1 LGIRDR
7 KKEIIC
13 DKWGERGMIESPSN
27 RSMSNT
33 RCLKPGVI
41 LKERYKIE
49 EVIGAGGFGITY
61 RAWDPLLQS
70 YVAIKEYYPSGIATR
85 SADSSKVCVPVGQE
99 QREYHR
105 GRIRFLKEAQDVA
118 RFQSEPNI
126 VSIYDYLEEN
136 DTAYMVMEYLH
147 GCTLKQYIRE
157 HGGRLDTDHILHI
170 CLSVL
175 DALAVV
181 HKAGMIHRDI
191 SPENIFICEDLT
203 VKLIDFGAAKQVY
216 LDGEQTMS
224 VVLKPG
230 YAPPEQYA
238 KKDKQGPWTDIYA
251 LGATLYFAAT
261 GEKPE
266 ESFGRVLE
274 DTIKPVCEVNPEIPR
289 AMSQVIMRAMSV
301 KIEDR
306 YQTVEAM
313 REALLAGEG
322 QNAQME
328 PYVIPA
334 SRISKRDLPKKRGF
348 LIGVAFCIV
357 IMLVV
362 TGIWMAGRVAKKAG
376 TATATEM
383 NAASTEAQ
391 TATMADAQTSTD
403 AEQAATEAEKTTQ
416 ADNPM
421 VMHVPTKEELAEQ
434 EKSDAIL
441 NITSSETERVSIDA
455 FEYMKDGNQ
464 GYRMESADGL
474 AAVAYEGDCVK
485 LCLKYYD
492 SILGDTPQVTDDLIY
507 SYTFERY
514 DSDYG
519 IYRAIYDADDT
530 SGYWDYATL
539 YPPEFHFADD
549 SFTLYIPLTSGLEDG
564 RYKLYFSYEDPA
576 TQKSVFQATIEFYLN
591 RSAM

>member
-1 LGIRDR
+1 
-7 KKEIIC
+7 
-13 DKWGERGMIESPSN
+13 MIESPSN

-334 SRISKRDLPKKRGF
+334 SRISKRDLLKKRGF

>member
-1 LGIRDR
+1 
-7 KKEIIC
+7 
-13 DKWGERGMIESPSN
+13 MIESPSN

-181 HKAGMIHRDI
+181 HKSGMIHRDI

-362 TGIWMAGRVAKKAG
+362 TGIWMAGRVAKKTG

-492 SILGDTPQVTDDLIY
+492 SILGDTPQVTDDLTY

>member
-1 LGIRDR
+1 
-7 KKEIIC
+7 
-13 DKWGERGMIESPSN
+13 MIESPSN

-362 TGIWMAGRVAKKAG
+362 TEIWMAGRVAKKAG

-391 TATMADAQTSTD
+391 TATMADAQTATD

>member
-1 LGIRDR
+1 
-7 KKEIIC
+7 
-13 DKWGERGMIESPSN
+13 MIESPSN

-391 TATMADAQTSTD
+391 TATMADAQTATD
-403 AEQAATEAEKTTQ
+403 AEQVATEAEKTTQ

-492 SILGDTPQVTDDLIY
+492 SILGDTPQVTDDLPY

>member
-1 LGIRDR
+1 MHRQ
-7 KKEIIC
+7 
-13 DKWGERGMIESPSN
+13 S
-27 RSMSNT
+27 SMQK
-33 RCLKPGVI
+33 R
-41 LKERYKIE
+41 
-49 EVIGAGGFGITY
+49 
-61 RAWDPLLQS
+61 
-70 YVAIKEYYPSGIATR
+70 
-85 SADSSKVCVPVGQE
+85 
-99 QREYHR
+99 
-105 GRIRFLKEAQDVA
+105 
-118 RFQSEPNI
+118 
-126 VSIYDYLEEN
+126 
-136 DTAYMVMEYLH
+136 
-147 GCTLKQYIRE
+147 
-157 HGGRLDTDHILHI
+157 
-170 CLSVL
+170 
-175 DALAVV
+175 
-181 HKAGMIHRDI
+181 
-191 SPENIFICEDLT
+191 
-203 VKLIDFGAAKQVY
+203 
-216 LDGEQTMS
+216 
-224 VVLKPG
+224 
-230 YAPPEQYA
+230 
-238 KKDKQGPWTDIYA
+238 DKQGPWTDIYA

-362 TGIWMAGRVAKKAG
+362 DRNHGWQGRVAKKAG

-391 TATMADAQTSTD
+391 TATMADAQTATD

-539 YPPEFHFADD
+539 YPPEFH
-549 SFTLYIPLTSGLEDG
+549 LQMIPLHVYSA
-564 RYKLYFSYEDPA
+564 YFGAGGWKVSSYIFL
-576 TQKSVFQATIEFYLN
+576 TKILLHRNRCFRRQLN
-591 RSAM
+591 FI

>member
-1 LGIRDR
+1 
-7 KKEIIC
+7 
-13 DKWGERGMIESPSN
+13 MIESPSN

-334 SRISKRDLPKKRGF
+334 SRISKRNLPKKRGF

-391 TATMADAQTSTD
+391 TATMADAQTATD
-403 AEQAATEAEKTTQ
+403 AEQAATEAEKTPQ

>member
-1 LGIRDR
+1 
-7 KKEIIC
+7 
-13 DKWGERGMIESPSN
+13 MIESPSN

-334 SRISKRDLPKKRGF
+334 SRLSKRDLPKKRGF

-391 TATMADAQTSTD
+391 TATMADAQTATD

>member
-1 LGIRDR
+1 
-7 KKEIIC
+7 
-13 DKWGERGMIESPSN
+13 MIESPSN

-289 AMSQVIMRAMSV
+289 AMSQVIVRAMSV

-391 TATMADAQTSTD
+391 TATMADAQTATD

>member
-1 LGIRDR
+1 
-7 KKEIIC
+7 
-13 DKWGERGMIESPSN
+13 MIESPSN

-203 VKLIDFGAAKQVY
+203 VKLINFGAAKQVY

-362 TGIWMAGRVAKKAG
+362 TGIWMAGRVAKKTG

-492 SILGDTPQVTDDLIY
+492 SILGDTPQVTDDLTY

>member
-1 LGIRDR
+1 
-7 KKEIIC
+7 
-13 DKWGERGMIESPSN
+13 MIESPSN

-322 QNAQME
+322 QNVQME

-376 TATATEM
+376 TATEM

-391 TATMADAQTSTD
+391 TATMAGAQTSTD

-549 SFTLYIPLTSGLEDG
+549 SFTLYIPLTLGLEDG

>member
-1 LGIRDR
+1 
-7 KKEIIC
+7 
-13 DKWGERGMIESPSN
+13 MIESPSN

-403 AEQAATEAEKTTQ
+403 AVQAATEAEKTTQ

-492 SILGDTPQVTDDLIY
+492 SILENTPQVTDDLIY

-530 SGYWDYATL
+530 SGYGDYATL

-564 RYKLYFSYEDPA
+564 RYKLYFSYEDPD

>member
-1 LGIRDR
+1 
-7 KKEIIC
+7 
-13 DKWGERGMIESPSN
+13 MIESPSN

-492 SILGDTPQVTDDLIY
+492 SILGDTPQVTDDLTY

>member
-1 LGIRDR
+1 
-7 KKEIIC
+7 
-13 DKWGERGMIESPSN
+13 MIESPSN

-126 VSIYDYLEEN
+126 VSVYDYLEEN

-391 TATMADAQTSTD
+391 TATMADAQTATD

>member
-1 LGIRDR
+1 
-7 KKEIIC
+7 
-13 DKWGERGMIESPSN
+13 MIESPSN

-306 YQTVEAM
+306 YQTVESM

-391 TATMADAQTSTD
+391 TATMADAQTATD
-403 AEQAATEAEKTTQ
+403 AEQAATQ

-492 SILGDTPQVTDDLIY
+492 SILGDTPQVTDDLTY

>member
-1 LGIRDR
+1 
-7 KKEIIC
+7 
-13 DKWGERGMIESPSN
+13 MIESPSN

-328 PYVIPA
+328 LYVIPA

>member
-1 LGIRDR
+1 
-7 KKEIIC
+7 
-13 DKWGERGMIESPSN
+13 MIESPSN

-61 RAWDPLLQS
+61 RAWDPLLQA

-136 DTAYMVMEYLH
+136 DTAYMVMAYLH
-147 GCTLKQYIRE
+147 GCPLNQYIRA
-157 HGGRLDTDHILHI
+157 HGGRPDTDHILHI

-191 SPENIFICEDLT
+191 SPENIFLCEDLT

-266 ESFGRVLE
+266 ESFGRALE
-274 DTIKPVCEVNPEIPR
+274 DTIKPVCEINPEIPR
-289 AMSQVIMRAMSV
+289 AMSQVIMQAMSV

-328 PYVIPA
+328 PYVIPV
-334 SRISKRDLPKKRGF
+334 SRISKRDLPKKQGW
-348 LIGVAFCIV
+348 LIGSACIV
-357 IMLVV
+357 IVLVL
-362 TGIWMAGRVAKKAG
+362 TGIWMAGRAVKRPG
-376 TATATEM
+376 TASATEM
-383 NAASTEAQ
+383 DAASTEAQ
-391 TATMADAQTSTD
+391 TATMADAQTRTD
-403 AEQAATEAEKTTQ
+403 AVQAAKEEEQTTQ
-416 ADNPM
+416 TDNPM

-455 FEYMKDGNQ
+455 FEYMEDGNLGGVMNPSQ
-464 GYRMESADGL
+464 MSADPF
-474 AAVAYEGDCVK
+474 YGDCAK
-485 LCLKYYD
+485 LHLKYYD
-492 SILGDTPQVTDDLIY
+492 SLLNDPPQMSETFTD
-507 SYTFERY
+507 SFTFEKY
-514 DSDYG
+514 DSETG
-519 IYRAIYDADDT
+519 IYKPIYGLAGMEST
-530 SGYWDYATL
+530 WDYATWFTPQF
-539 YPPEFHFADD
+539 YFDKDA
-549 SFTLYIPLTSGLEDG
+549 FTLYIPLASDLEDG
-564 RYKLYFSYEDPA
+564 KYRLYFSYEDPETYEA
-576 TQKSVFQATIEFYLN
+576 IFQVTIEFWLN
-591 RSAM
+591 RGTS

>member
-1 LGIRDR
+1 
-7 KKEIIC
+7 
-13 DKWGERGMIESPSN
+13 MIESPSN

-313 REALLAGEG
+313 REELLAGEG

-391 TATMADAQTSTD
+391 TATMADAQTATD

>member
-1 LGIRDR
+1 
-7 KKEIIC
+7 
-13 DKWGERGMIESPSN
+13 MIESPSN

-126 VSIYDYLEEN
+126 VSIYDYLEDN

-391 TATMADAQTSTD
+391 TATMADAQTATD

>member
-1 LGIRDR
+1 
-7 KKEIIC
+7 
-13 DKWGERGMIESPSN
+13 MIESPSN

-99 QREYHR
+99 HREYHR

-175 DALAVV
+175 DALAIV

-492 SILGDTPQVTDDLIY
+492 SILGDTPQVTDDLTY

>member
-1 LGIRDR
+1 
-7 KKEIIC
+7 
-13 DKWGERGMIESPSN
+13 MIESPSN

-391 TATMADAQTSTD
+391 TATMADAQTATD

-530 SGYWDYATL
+530 SGYWNYATL

>member
-1 LGIRDR
+1 
-7 KKEIIC
+7 
-13 DKWGERGMIESPSN
+13 MIESPSN

-334 SRISKRDLPKKRGF
+334 SRVSKRDLPKKRGF

>member
-1 LGIRDR
+1 
-7 KKEIIC
+7 
-13 DKWGERGMIESPSN
+13 MIESPSN

-105 GRIRFLKEAQDVA
+105 GKIRFLKEAQDVA

-238 KKDKQGPWTDIYA
+238 KKDKQGSWTDIYA

-383 NAASTEAQ
+383 NAASTETQ
-391 TATMADAQTSTD
+391 TATMADAQTATD

>member
-1 LGIRDR
+1 
-7 KKEIIC
+7 
-13 DKWGERGMIESPSN
+13 MIESPSN

-191 SPENIFICEDLT
+191 SPENIFICDDLT

-391 TATMADAQTSTD
+391 TATMADAQTATD

-455 FEYMKDGNQ
+455 FEYMKDENQ

>member
-1 LGIRDR
+1 
-7 KKEIIC
+7 
-13 DKWGERGMIESPSN
+13 MIESPSN

-376 TATATEM
+376 TATEM

-391 TATMADAQTSTD
+391 TATMAGAQTSTD

-564 RYKLYFSYEDPA
+564 RYKLYFSYEDPD

>member
-1 LGIRDR
+1 
-7 KKEIIC
+7 
-13 DKWGERGMIESPSN
+13 MIESPSN

-216 LDGEQTMS
+216 LNGEQTMS

-391 TATMADAQTSTD
+391 TATMADAQTATD

>member
-1 LGIRDR
+1 
-7 KKEIIC
+7 
-13 DKWGERGMIESPSN
+13 MIESPSN

-266 ESFGRVLE
+266 ESLGRVLE

-362 TGIWMAGRVAKKAG
+362 TGIWMAGRAAKKAG
-376 TATATEM
+376 TTTATEM

>member
-1 LGIRDR
+1 
-7 KKEIIC
+7 
-13 DKWGERGMIESPSN
+13 MIESPSN

-203 VKLIDFGAAKQVY
+203 VKLINFGAAKQVY

-391 TATMADAQTSTD
+391 TATMADAQTATD

>member
-1 LGIRDR
+1 
-7 KKEIIC
+7 
-13 DKWGERGMIESPSN
+13 MIESPSN

-266 ESFGRVLE
+266 ESFGRALE

-289 AMSQVIMRAMSV
+289 AMSQVIMRAISV

-313 REALLAGEG
+313 RESLLAGEG

-334 SRISKRDLPKKRGF
+334 SLISKRDLPKKRGF

-391 TATMADAQTSTD
+391 TATMADAQTATD

-434 EKSDAIL
+434 KKSDAIL

-492 SILGDTPQVTDDLIY
+492 SILEDTPQVTDDLIY

-564 RYKLYFSYEDPA
+564 RYKLYFSYEDPD

>member
-1 LGIRDR
+1 
-7 KKEIIC
+7 
-13 DKWGERGMIESPSN
+13 MIESPSN

-157 HGGRLDTDHILHI
+157 HGGRLDADHILHI

-266 ESFGRVLE
+266 ESFGRALE
-274 DTIKPVCEVNPEIPR
+274 DTIKPVCEVNPEIPH

-306 YQTVEAM
+306 YQMVETM

-334 SRISKRDLPKKRGF
+334 SRISKRNLPKKRGF
-348 LIGVAFCIV
+348 LIGVALCIV

-391 TATMADAQTSTD
+391 TATMADAQTAMD
-403 AEQAATEAEKTTQ
+403 AEQVATEAEKTTQ

-492 SILGDTPQVTDDLIY
+492 SILGDTPQVTDDLTY

>member
-1 LGIRDR
+1 
-7 KKEIIC
+7 
-13 DKWGERGMIESPSN
+13 MIESPSN

-181 HKAGMIHRDI
+181 HKTGMIHRDI

-391 TATMADAQTSTD
+391 TATMADAQTATD

>member
-1 LGIRDR
+1 
-7 KKEIIC
+7 
-13 DKWGERGMIESPSN
+13 MIESPSN

-274 DTIKPVCEVNPEIPR
+274 DTIKPVCEVNPKIPR

-391 TATMADAQTSTD
+391 TATMADAQTATD

>member
-1 LGIRDR
+1 
-7 KKEIIC
+7 
-13 DKWGERGMIESPSN
+13 MIESPSN

-391 TATMADAQTSTD
+391 TATMADAQTATD

-464 GYRMESADGL
+464 GYRMGSADGL

>member
-1 LGIRDR
+1 
-7 KKEIIC
+7 
-13 DKWGERGMIESPSN
+13 MIESPSN

-230 YAPPEQYA
+230 YAPTEQYA

-391 TATMADAQTSTD
+391 TATMADAQTATD

-530 SGYWDYATL
+530 SVYWDYATL

>member
-1 LGIRDR
+1 
-7 KKEIIC
+7 
-13 DKWGERGMIESPSN
+13 MIESPSN

-306 YQTVEAM
+306 YQTVETM

-334 SRISKRDLPKKRGF
+334 SRISKRDLPKKQSF

-357 IMLVV
+357 IMHVV

-391 TATMADAQTSTD
+391 TATMADAQTATD
-403 AEQAATEAEKTTQ
+403 AEQVAKEAEKTTQ

-492 SILGDTPQVTDDLIY
+492 SILEDTPQVTDDLIY

-530 SGYWDYATL
+530 SGYWDYANL

-564 RYKLYFSYEDPA
+564 RYKLYFSYEDPD

>member
-1 LGIRDR
+1 
-7 KKEIIC
+7 
-13 DKWGERGMIESPSN
+13 MIESPSN

-322 QNAQME
+322 QNEQME

-391 TATMADAQTSTD
+391 TATMADAQTATD

>member
-1 LGIRDR
+1 
-7 KKEIIC
+7 
-13 DKWGERGMIESPSN
+13 MIESPSN

-391 TATMADAQTSTD
+391 TATMADAQTATD

-492 SILGDTPQVTDDLIY
+492 SILGDTPKVTDDLIY

>member
-1 LGIRDR
+1 
-7 KKEIIC
+7 
-13 DKWGERGMIESPSN
+13 MIESPSN

-403 AEQAATEAEKTTQ
+403 AEQAATQ

>member
-1 LGIRDR
+1 
-7 KKEIIC
+7 
-13 DKWGERGMIESPSN
+13 MIESPSN

-85 SADSSKVCVPVGQE
+85 STDSSKVCVPVGQE

-391 TATMADAQTSTD
+391 TATMADAQTATD

-492 SILGDTPQVTDDLIY
+492 SILENTPQVTDDLIY

-530 SGYWDYATL
+530 SGYGDYATL

-564 RYKLYFSYEDPA
+564 RYKLYFSYEDPD

>member
-1 LGIRDR
+1 
-7 KKEIIC
+7 
-13 DKWGERGMIESPSN
+13 MIESPSN

-306 YQTVEAM
+306 YRTVEAM

-391 TATMADAQTSTD
+391 TATMADAQTATD

-576 TQKSVFQATIEFYLN
+576 TQKSVFQGDN
-591 RSAM
+591 

>member
-1 LGIRDR
+1 
-7 KKEIIC
+7 
-13 DKWGERGMIESPSN
+13 MIESPSN

-492 SILGDTPQVTDDLIY
+492 SILGDSPQVTDDLTY

-549 SFTLYIPLTSGLEDG
+549 SFTLYISLTSGLEDG